1 MDPGEVPTYS
11 VSAIEKRAADLLTRS
26 WPAPVPIPVDVEY
39 LLETQPGVLLDI
51 LPGLRDRAG
60 VDGVVYRRDH
70 GAFLVIIDQQIA
82 DRPNSH
88 RYRFTVGE
96 ELGHVVLHRAVLERV
111 EDIATAVAL
120 MNHES
125 YWEMDRNARRFAAA
139 TLMPPDEVVAAA
151 RRHFP
156 GIIDYLGYAGPGS
169 VMAALSMALG
179 QEFRVSAEAM
189 RYRLRNWP
197 VRIEDRV
204 ERALGR
210 RHTHLE

>member
-1 MDPGEVPTYS
+1 
-11 VSAIEKRAADLLTRS
+11 
-26 WPAPVPIPVDVEY
+26 
-39 LLETQPGVLLDI
+39 
-51 LPGLRDRAG
+51 
-60 VDGVVYRRDH
+60 
-70 GAFLVIIDQQIA
+70 
-82 DRPNSH
+82 
-88 RYRFTVGE
+88 
-96 ELGHVVLHRAVLERV
+96 
-111 EDIATAVAL
+111 

-197 VRIEDRV
+197 LRIEDRV
-204 ERALGR
+204 ERALGQAAHASGVMLSRSRAR
-210 RHTHLE
+210 RPPGRAPQPQLTDSAGDPESQP